1 LSASTFYPQHVT
13 HIPPD
18 IFEPRHTRRS
28 TNIILFSLF
37 FILFSLF
44 FSKPLFILF

>member
-1 LSASTFYPQHVT
+1 VA

-44 FSKPLFILF
+44 FILFSLFFILF